1 MLFDLT
7 ASRGRRRAIK
17 VIYVSLALLMG
28 GGLVLFGIGGNT
40 NGGLFDAFSND
51 KNTAS
56 NPFEDRVANAQK
68 RVTASPADTA
78 AWAELARLRFQN
90 AGVVGY
96 DQNTGQFTDK
106 GLSELRR
113 ADEAWQRHL
122 KLAGDKANPT
132 VANSMVQAYQALN
145 KPDDAVK
152 AMEVYLDA
160 QDTPTSQLYAQYAI
174 YAYQASQTR
183 KGDLAAKKA
192 EDLAKTKT
200 EKDTIKS
207 TIEQAKAQVATAQ
220 QGTTTTG

>member
-17 VIYVSLALLMG
+17 VIYVCLALLMG

-40 NGGLFDAFSND
+40 NGGLFDAFSQD
-51 KNTAS
+51 AKTQD
-56 NPFEDRVANAQK
+56 NPFKDRVDAAQK
-68 RVTASPADTA
+68 RVQTSPANAA

-96 DQNTGQFTDK
+96 DQNSGTFTKKGQE
-106 GLSELRR
+106 ELRR

-160 QDTPTSQLYAQYAI
+160 QEAPTSQLYAQYAI

-207 TIEQAKAQVATAQ
+207 TIEQAKAQVTSAA